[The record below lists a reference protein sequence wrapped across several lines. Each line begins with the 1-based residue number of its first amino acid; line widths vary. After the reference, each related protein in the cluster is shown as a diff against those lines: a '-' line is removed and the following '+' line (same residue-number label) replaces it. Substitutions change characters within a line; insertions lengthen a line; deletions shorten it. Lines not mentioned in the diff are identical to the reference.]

1 MFVVL
6 IVDLG
11 LARQHP
17 WLIYSALLPKTV
29 TPVFEGQT
37 RVRLIYAP
45 NKINTYNDS
54 MYRDE
59 CQKHYYVTKMSYNIT
74 DNK

>member
-11 LARQHP
+11 LAKQCP
-17 WLIYSALLPKTV
+17 WLIYSTLLPKTV
-29 TPVFEGQT
+29 TPEFEGQT
-37 RVRLIYAP
+37 RVHLIYAQ

-54 MYRDE
+54 VYRDE
-59 CQKHYYVTKMSYNIT
+59 CHKHYYVTKMSYNIT